1 MMPGRGERGG
11 KWNLY
16 ETTHVTQ
23 EEVLSQIGKFL
34 KITPDKRMK
43 THQRFNGFEGTYALY
58 FLTEKMDDSII
69 G

>member
-1 MMPGRGERGG
+1 MRTAPVTPIQTLIRYDAGEGRERGG

-34 KITPDKRMK
+34 KI
-43 THQRFNGFEGTYALY
+43 
-58 FLTEKMDDSII
+58 S
-69 G
+69 